1 MEKPVTGTLFDTLN
15 QDKRFR
21 VPAYHVVSFGAL
33 PSCLRFSVFTDRTR
47 TFVDEVIACLDL
59 DHFSFET
66 VFKNWSTEDFK
77 NALPTDDYPFEYVF
91 KSESGQMIIHL
102 NAREGFVTI
111 DFYYNV
117 DRADCEQWIL
127 ETNQNLRS
135 KFGPIKQPKFKVLMQ
150 QEGMFGT
157 EDVNTNDFEAINLAE
172 FYNDDFME
180 IDATISDFMAK
191 KESGIIL
198 LHGEPGTG
206 KTTYIK
212 NLISRFHDKNFIFVQ
227 NDFVRD
233 LLKPSFVS
241 FLLQNK
247 NATLIIEDAEKVVVS
262 RDNVSEDSVVSTI
275 LQLTDG
281 LFSDFLNI
289 KIICTFNTDIERI
302 DKALMRKGRM
312 IAKYNFTA
320 LSAEKTAALAKKLG
334 HEDVKGSLTLADI
347 FEFDKRD
354 FKDRSKKVIGFV

>member
-21 VPAYHVVSFGAL
+21 VPAYHVVSFGTL
-33 PSCLRFSVFTDRTR
+33 PSCLRFSAFTDRTR
-47 TFVDEVIACLDL
+47 AFVDEIIACLDL
-59 DHFSFET
+59 DRFSFET

-91 KSESGQMIIHL
+91 KSESGQMIVHL

-172 FYNDDFME
+172 FYNDDFLE

-354 FKDRSKKVIGFV
+354 YKDQNKRGIGFV

>member
-1 MEKPVTGTLFDTLN
+1 MENTATGTLLDTFN

-21 VPAYHVVSFGAL
+21 VPAYYTVCFGSL
-33 PSCLRFSVFTDRTR
+33 SSGLRFSVFTDRTR
-47 TFVDEVIACLDL
+47 ALVDDIIDCLDL
-59 DHFSFET
+59 ERYSFIT
-66 VFKNWSTEDFK
+66 IFKNWATEDFK
-77 NALPTDDYPFEYVF
+77 NARPVDDYPYEYLF
-91 KSESGQMIIHL
+91 KSDSGQMLVHL
-102 NAREGFVTI
+102 IAREGFITV
-111 DFYYNV
+111 DFYYDVN
-117 DRADCEQWIL
+117 RPDCEKWVV
-127 ETNQNLRS
+127 ETNQNLRERFS
-135 KFGPIKQPKFKVLMQ
+135 PAKQPKFKVLMQ

-157 EDVNTNDFEAINLAE
+157 EDVNTNDFESINLAE
-172 FYNDDFME
+172 YYNDDFLE
-180 IDATISDFMAK
+180 IDATISEFMAK

-247 NATLIIEDAEKVVVS
+247 NASLIIEDAEKVVVS
-262 RDNVSEDSVVSTI
+262 RDNASEDSVVSTI

-302 DKALMRKGRM
+302 DKALLRKGRM
-312 IAKYNFTA
+312 VAKYNFRA

-334 HEDVKGSLTLADI
+334 HDDIKGSLTLADI

-354 FKDRSKKVIGFV
+354 FKDKSKKVIGFV